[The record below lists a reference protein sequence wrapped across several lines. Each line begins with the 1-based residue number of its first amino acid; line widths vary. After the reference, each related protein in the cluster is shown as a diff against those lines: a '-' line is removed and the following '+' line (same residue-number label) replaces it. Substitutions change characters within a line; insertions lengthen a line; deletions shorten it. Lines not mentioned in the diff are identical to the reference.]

1 MQSTAGHDRTVPVCT
16 NDASP
21 VFFSPHLAHA
31 GRFVV
36 HFLPAVF
43 VVVRYARRSAA
54 FSGFMN
60 ERFIDEVMKPLGIEL
75 EWYDEEDIIET
86 EAEVD

>member
-1 MQSTAGHDRTVPVCT
+1 MGADQNRVPAVFVFLTAPQKL
-16 NDASP
+16 P
-21 VFFSPHLAHA
+21 F
-31 GRFVV
+31 
-36 HFLPAVF
+36 PAVF

-60 ERFIDEVMKPLGIEL
+60 ERFIDEVMKPLGIQL
-75 EWYDEEDIIET
+75 EWHDEDDIIET